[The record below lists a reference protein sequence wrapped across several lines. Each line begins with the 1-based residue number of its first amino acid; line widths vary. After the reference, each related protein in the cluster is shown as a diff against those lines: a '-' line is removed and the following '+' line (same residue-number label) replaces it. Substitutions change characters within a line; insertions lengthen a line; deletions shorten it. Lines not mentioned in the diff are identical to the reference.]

1 MNRREEIQM
10 EITAV
15 RLTGGVPEEVF
26 THWLSCLPGK
36 RQAEILARR
45 IRADQERSLCGELL
59 ARTMLARILH
69 CPLPAVPISREER
82 GKPFLRDGQDL
93 FFNISHSGE
102 YAVCAV
108 SEYPV
113 GIDIERLRKYNPNV
127 ARRVCSGA
135 ELALLAQS
143 KDPARLFYRLW
154 TLKESFVKLTG
165 TGIGVPLQDI
175 SFSFAP
181 DGTVISNQDNVL
193 FQSFDLAEE
202 YCLSVCERR

>member
-1 MNRREEIQM
+1 M

-15 RLTGGVPEEVF
+15 RLTGGVPQELF

-45 IRADQERSLCGELL
+45 MRADQERSLCGELL

-82 GKPFLRDGQDL
+82 GKPFLRDRQDL

-108 SEYPV
+108 SEHPV
-113 GIDIERLRKYNPNV
+113 GIDIER
-127 ARRVCSGA
+127 
-135 ELALLAQS
+135 
-143 KDPARLFYRLW
+143 
-154 TLKESFVKLTG
+154 
-165 TGIGVPLQDI
+165 
-175 SFSFAP
+175 
-181 DGTVISNQDNVL
+181 
-193 FQSFDLAEE
+193 
-202 YCLSVCERR
+202 